1 MTQYT
6 ALMVFN
12 CLELAILLAL
22 LIAELK
28 KP

>member
-12 CLELAILLAL
+12 CLELAILLVL
-22 LIAELK
+22 LVSELK